1 MKTFKTINELI
12 ESLDI
17 ANIKQ
22 YLFDLVDNKFIVTSS
37 DERAQFYIELP
48 ITTNAD
54 NSISVDNLKFREF
67 KKQLEMAEM
76 IHTILSLSDDDSSIY
91 EIWVLNGNSF
101 SIKFKP
107 DVTEGV
113 VKTVINSLM
122 LVQFDGDNMNL
133 TFNAIVNAKNGKD
146 DLIDW
151 VFNGDKKGFNIVNLT
166 VREINDKIS
175 NFTALEAEELKANVE
190 IITRLLNRESSDLTD

>member
-22 YLFDLVDNKFIVTSS
+22 YLFDLVDGKFIVTSS

-48 ITTNAD
+48 ITTNAG
-54 NSISVDNLKFREF
+54 NSISVDNLKFREL

-107 DVTEGV
+107 DVTEGA

-122 LVQFDGDNMNL
+122 LVQFDNDNMNL

-151 VFNGDKKGFNIVNLT
+151 VFNGDKKVFNIVNLT

-175 NFTALEAEELKANVE
+175 NFTALESEDLNANVE
-190 IITRLLNRESSDLTD
+190 IIKRLLNREPSDPTD